1 VRVGEREVAV
11 TNLEKVFFPA
21 RGLTKG
27 DLIQYYADI
36 APYALNHVERRPM
49 QMKRHPNGVDG
60 DFFYQKRV
68 PNPHPDW
75 LETVHIS
82 YPSGNEAD
90 FPVVTDAAGLV
101 WIANLGCI
109 EMHTWHSRVADVAR
123 PDYMLI
129 DLDPSE
135 GNPWEHVREIAMVVK
150 DILDELGL
158 PSYPKTSGVT
168 GLHVLV
174 PIEIELPFPEV
185 RRFAK
190 AVAVEVARRVPKI
203 ATTTWVVKDRTGVFV
218 DYGQNAFDRTIA
230 SAYSIRPMPD
240 ARASAPLRWEEVPDV
255 RPEAFTLETMRD
267 RVAKVGDP
275 TTDIWQHRAS
285 LKPLFKTLKLKD
297 PIDDGRLLVRPSRR
311 QWTEEEQ
318 RAWRGRGRGSA
329 WNQRA
334 AKAREPRDQP

>member
-1 VRVGEREVAV
+1 MRVGEREVAV

-21 RGLTKG
+21 CGLTKG

-60 DFFYQKRV
+60 DFFYRKRV

-90 FPVVTDAAGLV
+90 FPVVTDAAGLA

-109 EMHTWHSRVADVAR
+109 ELHTWHSRVDDVNR
-123 PDYMLI
+123 PDYLLI

-135 GNPWEHVREIAMVVK
+135 GNPWSHVREIALAGKQVM
-150 DILDELGL
+150 DELGL

-168 GLHVLV
+168 GFHILV
-174 PIEIELPFPEV
+174 PILRELEFPLVREIA
-185 RRFAK
+185 RAIAK
-190 AVAVEVARRVPKI
+190 SIVKLVPTI
-203 ATTTWVVKDRTGVFV
+203 ATTQWKVAGRPGVFV

-230 SAYSIRPMPD
+230 SAYSIRPVAD
-240 ARASAPLRWEEVPDV
+240 ARASAPLRWDEVPAVEPGDY
-255 RPEAFTLETMRD
+255 TLRTMRERIAKLGDLTAGMWDKAVSLD
-267 RVAKVGDP
+267 R
-275 TTDIWQHRAS
+275 
-285 LKPLFKTLKLKD
+285 
-297 PIDDGRLLVRPSRR
+297 
-311 QWTEEEQ
+311 
-318 RAWRGRGRGSA
+318 
-329 WNQRA
+329 
-334 AKAREPRDQP
+334 